1 MRTVRANGDDA
12 HVTTHRSSVARR
24 RPFPRRAFVL
34 GFLAGFL
41 VTVPAVVLA
50 LLLPVGERLAPVLTP
65 GLALLRPLSSAMA
78 GWSGGV
84 NMLLGSL
91 ANGLVVG
98 LLLAA
103 AALVV
108 NRRP

>member
-1 MRTVRANGDDA
+1 M
-12 HVTTHRSSVARR
+12 
-24 RPFPRRAFVL
+24 L

-41 VTVPAVVLA
+41 LPVPAVVLA
-50 LLLPVGERLAPVLTP
+50 LLFPLGERLLPVLTP
-65 GLALLRPLSSAMA
+65 GVVLLRPLWPAMA
-78 GWSGGV
+78 GESGGV
-84 NMLLGSL
+84 LMLLGSL

-108 NRRP
+108 SRRR